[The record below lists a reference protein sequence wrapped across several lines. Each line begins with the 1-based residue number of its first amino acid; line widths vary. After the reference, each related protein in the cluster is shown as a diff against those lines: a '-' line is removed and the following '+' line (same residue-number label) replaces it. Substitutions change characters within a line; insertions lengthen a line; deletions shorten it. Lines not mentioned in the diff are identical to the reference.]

1 MQKTTINHRRVV
13 RLVKSIIDYEVHKAR
28 NVKWQRED
36 DPKSEALAAME
47 KNVKLP
53 GIEFDDRDGIRRDY
67 VTIND
72 ELLALIGYDDNT
84 EGFLYD
90 YFGSDYKHPE
100 NEPLRFRFIEG
111 ELIAPTRFEKKTSN

>member
-1 MQKTTINHRRVV
+1 MQKTTINHRMVV

-28 NVKWQRED
+28 NLSIAREEEHCKD
-36 DPKSEALAAME
+36 TIAAME
-47 KNVKLP
+47 KSVKLP

-72 ELLALIGYDDNT
+72 EFLALIGYDDNT

-100 NEPLRFRFIEG
+100 GEPLRFRFIEG
-111 ELIAPTRFEKKTSN
+111 ELIAPTRFEKKATN